1 MKPFIVILTGPT
13 CAGKSTLEAKLRETG
28 FASVVSTTTRPP
40 RVGEVDG
47 KNYHFVNETRFS
59 ALQEEGGM
67 VESVT
72 FGGYRYGVT
81 KGEIDRHASAGAP
94 VVVVCE
100 PSGRNQ
106 IVNFCEQNGWA
117 YHTVYVGNPDRVIAG
132 RFLSRMLNDVEEVGL
147 FPSLADPVVERYAQ
161 RMEQM
166 VTTERAWVAEAY
178 FQNQD
183 GSRNEPYDRILWE
196 FNEENDTA
204 VVQSILDEFRVFKFE
219 RERLVA

>member
-81 KGEIDRHASAGAP
+81 KVEIDRHASAGAP

-100 PSGRNQ
+100 PNGRNQ
-106 IVNFCEQNGWA
+106 IINFCEQNGWA
-117 YHTVYVGNPDRVIAG
+117 YHAVYVGNPDRVIAE
-132 RFLSRMLNDVEEVGL
+132 RFLRRLLGELVEVGGL
-147 FPSLADPVVERYAQ
+147 PRLSEPVIERYAG
-161 RMEQM
+161 RLEQIM
-166 VTTERAWVAEAY
+166 TTERAWLVEAY
-178 FQNQD
+178 FQD
-183 GSRNEPYDRILWE
+183 DSSSDAPYDQILWD
-196 FNEENDTA
+196 FNEDNQGA
-204 VVQSILDEFRVFKFE
+204 VVQSILDEFRAFKFE